1 MAYRDNV
8 EITEESYV
16 PGGLGVEDY
25 LIPNRPHIDW
35 GNTGVS
41 YAGGFGASETRTG
54 GRSFGGEPQVDPE
67 DVDLSDVKPA
77 RKRRSSLTNG
87 LFTVADLFKISAS
100 MPNVYGQ
107 SALQPGSAY
116 LGMTEEEANKRAK
129 IRMEEDPEGKEI
141 DINRAKVLSA
151 RAAATDDV
159 ELKKKYGAAIK
170 QLLPNETQG
179 LDALTASDFFNSTD
193 NKLKLEQIKGFN
205 KLQQIGLQNQGKLDV
220 AGVNNAS
227 REGIAA
233 ARNATQLQVHELD
246 NAIKQ
251 AIADGKND
259 TALALQDKRAELQTM
274 IHEMD
279 NLADYDRALMQQQH
293 ADWRT
298 QYGQDAATNR
308 TQMQQQGAMDRT
320 VYSQDA
326 ATDRTRMTQEGAN
339 ARNEANNK
347 RAIAIAMM
355 RPIGGAG
362 GLGGSKGTAKER
374 EANEQL
380 QYRMEN
386 WDEYVAQQD
395 ADLNA
400 IQRAIDILDEDPNAS
415 GFRTNLGMSLGGV
428 GIFPKTKADYGE
440 LNELTTRV
448 VLEIVKQLNA
458 AGATSSVF
466 NSESE
471 QKRIIGLISDP
482 SADAKARKQ
491 AFISFRDR
499 LQRYYAD
506 ERKKTA
512 WKASKMG
519 LGLTPQQAQQSMQ
532 TKVVS
537 ATDVNS
543 NRRKVNGGME
553 W

>member
-41 YAGGFGASETRTG
+41 YAGGFGTSETRTG
-54 GRSFGGEPQVDPE
+54 GRSFGGEPQIDPE

-77 RKRRSSLTNG
+77 RKRRSGLTNG

-220 AGVNNAS
+220 AGLNNTS

-233 ARNATQLQVHELD
+233 AKNATQLQVHELD

-279 NLADYDRALMQQQH
+279 NLADYDRDLMKQQH

-326 ATDRTRMTQEGAN
+326 ATNRTRMTQEGA
-339 ARNEANNK
+339 
-347 RAIAIAMM
+347 
-355 RPIGGAG
+355 
-362 GLGGSKGTAKER
+362 LER
-374 EANEQL
+374 VQ
-380 QYRMEN
+380 
-386 WDEYVAQQD
+386 AQQ
-395 ADLNA
+395 AGALERVKMQQANA
-400 IQRAIDILDEDPNAS
+400 NLRALVA
-415 GFRTNLGMSLGGV
+415 G
-428 GIFPKTKADYGE
+428 KTA
-440 LNELTTRV
+440 
-448 VLEIVKQLNA
+448 A
-458 AGATSSVF
+458 AG
-466 NSESE
+466 
-471 QKRIIGLISDP
+471 KKG
-482 SADAKARKQ
+482 DAKA
-491 AFISFRDR
+491 
-499 LQRYYAD
+499 
-506 ERKKTA
+506 
-512 WKASKMG
+512 
-519 LGLTPQQAQQSMQ
+519 QQAQVMVDYLTSPEQVATFDKLNDAAGEFSWGGETWGTFVGSKRGQAWSQLESYMTRGIVQLAKSLGSNPSNEDARRISNMFGLNSHMSPSRRREAWFDTLRYVAAVSGTGLPVDGSVPPQEALAGAQANIQAPQSRVDITNIEKGKAPTGQPM
-532 TKVVS
+532 TAS
-537 ATDVNS
+537 GNYLF
-543 NRRKVNGGME
+543 
-553 W
+553 